1 MIPAIG
7 LDLSTRATGLALPD
21 GSCRTIRPKAD
32 DQQGRLI
39 EVVERIGARLHG
51 GNKPLVAVIEGYFSN
66 PKFVTSGL
74 KLAEL
79 GGAIRLMLYSR
90 RIPYLE
96 IGPTSLK
103 LFATNNGHASK
114 DDMIAAARVLG
125 AEVKNDNEA
134 DAWWLWMAAQ
144 QRYEPHLDRPM
155 LTQTLHALAWPELSR
170 SAA

>member
-1 MIPAIG
+1 MIAAIG

-21 GSCRTIRPKAD
+21 GTCRTLRPKAD
-32 DQQGRLI
+32 TQQGRLI
-39 EVVERIGARLHG
+39 EVVERLGARLHG
-51 GNKPLVAVIEGYFSN
+51 GNKPALAVIEGTFSN
-66 PKFVTSGL
+66 PKFVTAGM

-114 DDMIAAARVLG
+114 DEMIAAARALG
-125 AEVKNDNEA
+125 ATVANDNEA
-134 DAWWLWMAAQ
+134 DAWFLWLAAQ
-144 QRYEPHLDRPM
+144 QRYEPTLDRPQ
-155 LTQTLHALAWPELSR
+155 LTQVLHALAWPELSV